1 MAGTPGLDDAAL
13 LIVLLREL
21 LLKELRV
28 LGKELSVLGPRDTA
42 GADVERL

>member
-1 MAGTPGLDDAAL
+1 MTGILGLEEVEL

-28 LGKELSVLGPRDTA
+28 LGKELSVLGPRDIVD
-42 GADVERL
+42 GDVERL

>member
-1 MAGTPGLDDAAL
+1 MAGILGLEEAEL

-28 LGKELSVLGPRDTA
+28 LGKELSVLGPQEIID
-42 GADVERL
+42 GDVERL